1 MTALVIA
8 ATGTDVLTALT
19 ASASCISSA
28 GPGFGAII
36 GATGTYA
43 PLPLAAKFMLT
54 WNMVMGRLELFV
66 VLALL
71 NRGFWRGNS
80 KW

>member
-1 MTALVIA
+1 VTALVIA

-19 ASASCISSA
+19 ASASCISSV
-28 GPGFGAII
+28 GPGFGSII

-43 PLPLAAKFMLT
+43 SLPLAAKFMLS

-71 NRGFWRGNS
+71 NRGFWQGNS
-80 KW
+80 RW